1 MKAVDIS
8 IQNRTAILAL
18 TVVLILAGISS
29 YINIPKESNPQ
40 IDIPIFIITT
50 IYPGIAPGDM
60 ESLVTQ
66 PLERELQGINGIDEI
81 RSTTIESVSIIVVE
95 FDLAVSNLEASQQIR
110 ERVDLAK
117 SELPSEAEEPMINE
131 VDLDDFPIMSVNLA
145 ADFSLDRLTQIAE
158 RLQDDLETV
167 SGVREVDLVGGL
179 EREVQVNVDL
189 AKMQGYNVSFNQMIG
204 AIQGQNVTIPGGTVP
219 IDRFNYLIRVSG
231 EFTDPTQISD
241 LVVATPN
248 ISGPDSPRGPAIYM
262 RDLADVIFGF
272 KDRESY
278 ARLRAYQMEEDG
290 GKLQEIEIDDVSTT
304 QVVTLNIKQRP
315 GGNILETADALNAAL
330 EAYPFPAGTQVL
342 ITGDASEDVRV
353 LIKDLENSIISGML
367 FVVLVLVFFLG
378 LRNALLVGT
387 AVPLSILVGFI
398 VFTVLGYTVN
408 FIILFSLIIALGL
421 LVDNSIVIVENI
433 YRYREMGYGRFEAAR
448 EGTAEVGY
456 ALVAS
461 TATLVGAFAP
471 MLFWPGIIGQFMGY
485 LPLTLIIVLLCS
497 LFVALII
504 YPVLTAY
511 FVKLDHEHNQAKGV
525 WGKRIGYG
533 LLIFTGLVIGLA
545 NPIMLTVLVLASLFF
560 GISYKFFIK
569 PLADRFTTSTLPNF
583 IERYKGF
590 LQTMLARD
598 YTAKAA
604 LFRNTFGLGSLTLGA
619 LIAILGALLGNVSD
633 LASTVVL
640 GLGVVL
646 LAIGALAVLVH
657 TFESIFLGGRKSVII
672 GLLLAVVMGSIMG
685 FISMGDRGLEGG
697 EILRL
702 MSLPVS
708 IIVIGFL
715 GSFRKS
721 SKNLILTDNRA
732 KLVSTTLGSLFGIVV
747 MFVIAPTGVQFFPET
762 DPSRIDINIKGPIG
776 MNVETSNEIVY
787 TIQERLDELFRDNPN
802 TKSNVENVLFNVGI
816 PGGGDFG
823 GGVASA
829 ENSRVSVYLV
839 DYGDRTESSAIS
851 MDKIRNK
858 VQGIPDVTIQVEGQ
872 QQGPPTGPPVNIEI
886 SGDDFSQV
894 VRISRDIR
902 QLLQEASGTG
912 AIPGLVDVSDNVSG
926 GTPEYRV
933 NIDHVKASQ
942 LGLPL
947 SEIAQT
953 IRIAMNGLETSTYRD
968 GEDEYDIILRLKEE
982 DRKDLDAIKN
992 LTINSQGTQIPLVA
1006 VADFEEAAGFGS
1018 ITRLNL
1024 NRTAVVQGFGAAG
1037 FSGPEILSQVQDYL
1051 AEYQE
1056 TVPFGY
1062 TIKYTGESED
1072 QEESFGFLTTA
1083 LLLGFALIFLVM
1095 LFKFNSFLVP
1105 LIILVAVGLSL
1116 IGVML
1121 GLILTRTPFSL
1132 MTFVGIISL
1141 AGIVCIN
1148 NIVLVEYIN
1157 QLLDKGK
1164 SKMEAIVDAGA
1175 IRLRPVLLTALT
1187 TILGLVPL
1195 TFGINID
1202 FVGLLTSFDPAFQI
1216 GSDNTLFW
1224 GPLGTAIISGLLF
1237 ATFLTLVIV
1246 PVLYSVF
1253 DSLAHRLTRLFE

>member
-1 MKAVDIS
+1 MKAVEIS
-8 IQNRTAILAL
+8 IKNRTAILAL
-18 TVVLILAGISS
+18 TFVLIIAGTLS

-50 IYPGIAPGDM
+50 IYPGIAPVDM

-66 PLERELQGINGIDEI
+66 PLERELQGINGVDEI

-95 FDLAVSNLEASQQIR
+95 FDLDVSNLEASQQIR

-117 SELPSEAEEPMINE
+117 AELPSDAEDPLITE

-145 ADFSLDRLTQIAE
+145 ADFSLARLTQIAE
-158 RLQDDLETV
+158 RLQDELETV

-189 AKMQGYNVSFNQMIG
+189 AKMQAYNVGFNQMIG
-204 AIQGQNVTIPGGTVP
+204 AIQGQNVTIPGGTVGV
-219 IDRFNYLIRVSG
+219 DRFDYLLRVSG
-231 EFTDPTQISD
+231 EFTDPSQID
-241 LVVATPN
+241 ELVVATPR
-248 ISGPDSPRGPAIYM
+248 IGGPDGPRGAPVYM
-262 RDLADVIFGF
+262 RDIATTIFGF
-272 KDRESY
+272 KERESY
-278 ARLRAYQMEEDG
+278 ARLRAYQAEENG
-290 GKLQEIEIDDVSTT
+290 GLTPIALEDVTTT

-315 GGNILETADALNAAL
+315 GSNILETADAVFQAL
-330 EAYPFPAGTQVL
+330 EAYPLPSGTQVL
-342 ITGDASEDVRV
+342 ITGDQSEDVRI
-353 LIKDLENSIISGML
+353 LINDLENSIISGML
-367 FVVLVLVFFLG
+367 FVILVLVFFLG

-387 AVPLSILVGFI
+387 AVPLSIMVGFI

-433 YRYREMGYGRFEAAR
+433 YRYREMGYSRFDAAR
-448 EGTAEVGY
+448 EATSEVGY
-456 ALVAS
+456 ALIAS

-497 LFVALII
+497 LFVALVI

-511 FVKLDHEHNQAKGV
+511 FVKLDHEKSSKKNPIA
-525 WGKRIGYG
+525 KRIGYG
-533 LLIFTGLVIGLA
+533 AILFTAIIIGLA
-545 NPIMLTVLVLASLFF
+545 NSITLLVLILAVLFF
-560 GISYKFFIK
+560 GITYKFIIS
-569 PLADRFTTSTLPNF
+569 PLADKFTTKGLPKF
-583 IERYKGF
+583 IAKYKVF
-590 LQTMLARD
+590 LQWMLNRD
-598 YTAKAA
+598 YSPKNA
-604 LFRNTFGLGSLTLGA
+604 LLRNTFALGSFTAGA
-619 LIAILGALLGNVSD
+619 LLAILGAILGGVSPE
-633 LASTVVL
+633 ASSFVL
-640 GLGVVL
+640 ILGGILFGLGV
-646 LAIGALAVLVH
+646 IGILVH
-657 TFESIFLGGRKSVII
+657 TFESIFLSGKSAVVV
-672 GLLLAVVMGSIMG
+672 GLVLAVIMAGILGLISLGERAIDGDEIVRLLTLPISIA
-685 FISMGDRGLEGG
+685 L
-697 EILRL
+697 
-702 MSLPVS
+702 
-708 IIVIGFL
+708 IGFL

-721 SKNLILTDNRA
+721 DSNLILTDNRA
-732 KLVSTTLGSLFGIVV
+732 KLVNTTFGTLFGIVI
-747 MFVIAPTGVQFFPET
+747 MFIIAPTGVRFFPET
-762 DPSRIDINIKGPIG
+762 DPSRIDINISGPIG
-776 MNVETSNEIVY
+776 MNVETSNEIVFE
-787 TIQERLDELFRDNPN
+787 IQDRIDQLFQESESTRA
-802 TKSNVENVLFNVGI
+802 NVKNILFNVGI

-839 DYGDRTESSAIS
+839 DFGDRTESSS
-851 MDKIRNK
+851 VTMDKIRNV

-886 SGDDFSQV
+886 SGDDFTQV

-902 QLLQEASGTG
+902 QMLQEASATG
-912 AIPGLVDVSDNVSG
+912 RIPGLVDVSDNVSG
-926 GTPEYRV
+926 GTPEYSI
-933 NIDHVKASQ
+933 NIDHRKASQ

-947 SEIAQT
+947 AEIAQT
-953 IRIAMNGLETSTYRD
+953 IRIAMNGLEASTFRD
-968 GEDEYDIILRLKEE
+968 GEDEYDIIVRLREE

-992 LTINSQGTQIPLVA
+992 LTIFAGGEQIPLVS
-1006 VADFEEAAGFGS
+1006 VASFEESSGFGS
-1018 ITRLNL
+1018 ITRLNM
-1024 NRTAVVQGFGAAG
+1024 NRTAVVEGFAAAG
-1037 FSGPEILSQVQDYL
+1037 FSGPQILAQVQDYL
-1051 AEYQE
+1051 AEYE
-1056 TVPFGY
+1056 SSVPFGY
-1062 TIKYTGESED
+1062 TVKYTGESED

-1121 GLILTRTPFSL
+1121 GLILTRTEFSL

-1148 NIVLVEYIN
+1148 NIVLVEYIK
-1157 QLLDKGK
+1157 QLLDKGME
-1164 SKMEAIVDAGA
+1164 KMEAIVEAGA

-1202 FVGLLTSFDPAFQI
+1202 FVGLLIDFDPAFQI
-1216 GSDNTLFW
+1216 GSDNTMFW
-1224 GPLGTAIISGLLF
+1224 GPLGTAIISGLIF

-1253 DSLAHRLTRLFE
+1253 DSLANRLSALFK